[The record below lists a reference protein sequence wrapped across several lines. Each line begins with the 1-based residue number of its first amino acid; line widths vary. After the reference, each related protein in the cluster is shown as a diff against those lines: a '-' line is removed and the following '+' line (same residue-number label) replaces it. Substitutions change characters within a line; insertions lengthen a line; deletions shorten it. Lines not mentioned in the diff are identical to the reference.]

1 MPARFARMI
10 AIYLKICQA
19 CHLNFSCTSRV
30 APIPVIIVDTQITT
44 RELAVLINDINA
56 SRCVYSETQYTQR
69 AHLCTDKTR
78 DHVVFVP
85 LYFRAK
91 MSADVVNII

>member
-1 MPARFARMI
+1 MI

-56 SRCVYSETQYTQR
+56 SRRVYSETQYTQR
-69 AHLCTDKTR
+69 AHLCTDKAKTR

-91 MSADVVNII
+91 MPTDIVNVI